1 MPKVWGW
8 GGAGT
13 HLSGSFHFPSPSSSS
28 LVSRSRKARASSC
41 ASNKQQEVISHMK
54 GWGLPSGQD
63 KSRQGGLQ
71 SPRPWVPAQPDAQQV
86 QPDKGRE
93 QHWATCVDT
102 APVLRER
109 WRMGT
114 RDPRDTATITDKW
127 PEPQTGRE
135 QNRENAGRMGDCPS
149 PASHP
154 QRGDGEQIGKRGRG
168 LVPSFVYSSISPTD
182 ICSTC

>member
-1 MPKVWGW
+1 
-8 GGAGT
+8 
-13 HLSGSFHFPSPSSSS
+13 
-28 LVSRSRKARASSC
+28 
-41 ASNKQQEVISHMK
+41 MK

-114 RDPRDTATITDKW
+114 RDPRDTATTTDK
-127 PEPQTGRE
+127 
-135 QNRENAGRMGDCPS
+135 
-149 PASHP
+149 
-154 QRGDGEQIGKRGRG
+154 
-168 LVPSFVYSSISPTD
+168 
-182 ICSTC
+182 